1 MKKPESN
8 ATSRHKVPTRNE
20 ECVLWQ
26 TTTSDHADCTPY
38 PTSNESVRA
47 FFPLMCNATH
57 YKLDVI
63 AIGLAKCKPGFNPK

>member
-8 ATSRHKVPTRNE
+8 ATSRHKIPTRNE

-26 TTTSDHADCTPY
+26 TATSDHADCTLS
-38 PTSNESVRA
+38 PTSNESVTA
-47 FFPLMCNATH
+47 FFTLMCNATH

-63 AIGLAKCKPGFNPK
+63 ANGLAQCRPGCNPK